1 MALPDIVPT
10 KISSEAAGYVNITPV
25 AQREMPLAEL
35 VEQILGVTGKDSRRI
50 REILSRGSFVAGS
63 ARYRWPPI
71 EAVEGELHSL
81 LEGFPD
87 PEPGRSFE
95 AAKCRS
101 VTLKVRRGILE
112 LTREAASER
121 RWFKKQSFWEILIP
135 ALEACSPSY
144 LRYSYSDRA
153 DVYGAPL
160 SIATI
165 GRLQACA
172 GLLKYAGL
180 ARQLEY
186 LETES
191 AELLVER

>member
-25 AQREMPLAEL
+25 AKREMPLAEL
-35 VEQILGVTGKDSRRI
+35 VEQILGVTGKDARRI

-71 EAVEGELHSL
+71 EAAEGELRSL

-87 PEPGRSFE
+87 PQPERSFE

-101 VTLKVRRGILE
+101 VTLKGLRGSLE
-112 LTREAASER
+112 LTREAASGR

-135 ALEACSPSY
+135 ALEACPPSY

-160 SIATI
+160 SIETI
-165 GRLQACA
+165 RRLQAHA
-172 GLLKYAGL
+172 GLLKYSGL
-180 ARQLEY
+180 AGQLEY
-186 LETES
+186 LEAGS
-191 AELLVER
+191 AEIVVER